1 MFGKQRD
8 VFVYNKTKETFL
20 AFRVKVADS
29 IFGRLIGLLGRR
41 SLQPD
46 SGVWIVPAN
55 AVHTIGMLFTFD
67 LVLVD
72 KNFKVVG
79 LRELVRPFRITLP
92 ERKAESV
99 LELPAHTIFRSR
111 TQVGDQLLIER
122 YEARKPSKIGIAGP
136 VGVQAP
142 PAEIEPAA
150 QRQAAVPIAPQS
162 SRARFRAQAWRQ
174 PKFANSVFVRRA
186 IRIQVAR
193 VPFTLGRTG
202 VASSPFRRR
211 IDLASTTKP
220 PRRVSHRSVPS
231 GSLSS
236 RRTSHRTYFRS
247 SFLISLGVGR
257 FTSVMWIESLSEY
270 T

>member
-8 VFVYNKTKETFL
+8 VFVYNQTKETFL

-79 LRELVRPFRITLP
+79 LRELVRPFRITMP

-111 TQVGDQLLIER
+111 TQIGDQLLIER
-122 YEARKPSKIGIAGP
+122 YEARKASKPGMADPIA
-136 VGVQAP
+136 VQPA
-142 PAEIEPAA
+142 AEIAPVLPHKP
-150 QRQAAVPIAPQS
+150 AVPAAPQS
-162 SRARFRAQAWRQ
+162 ARAEI
-174 PKFANSVFVRRA
+174 S
-186 IRIQVAR
+186 
-193 VPFTLGRTG
+193 
-202 VASSPFRRR
+202 
-211 IDLASTTKP
+211 
-220 PRRVSHRSVPS
+220 
-231 GSLSS
+231 
-236 RRTSHRTYFRS
+236 RTSVAATKIR
-247 SFLISLGVGR
+247 
-257 FTSVMWIESLSEY
+257 
-270 T
+270 